1 MYVLSYCK
9 CHEMSWKPTTFSLM
23 GWTQNQ
29 ILLCL
34 RTGWHDLCGEC
45 LRHDSVKI
53 LPIGN
58 ELLYGLQIT
67 IWPSVL
73 DIKPDYSRDR
83 FVLQPYSRLDIRGI
97 LLGPFP
103 GHFVSYR
110 PSIGHYTLCA
120 SGFVMVFV
128 RARLVLF
135 SWSLWNQVNGPWWP
149 MQHAVHTGQ
158 NWIFKSA
165 KKFERSS

>member
-9 CHEMSWKPTTFSLM
+9 CHEMSWKPTTISLM

-34 RTGWHDLCGEC
+34 RTGWYDLCGEC
-45 LRHDSVKI
+45 LKHQSKFFP
-53 LPIGN
+53 LAMN
-58 ELLYGLQIT
+58 FLYGLQIT

-120 SGFVMVFV
+120 SGFVMVFYESK
-128 RARLVLF
+128 ACIIFLKLV
-135 SWSLWNQVNGPWWP
+135 
-149 MQHAVHTGQ
+149 
-158 NWIFKSA
+158 
-165 KKFERSS
+165 ESS

>member
-1 MYVLSYCK
+1 MVIVGIHVCTFLLQLSWNV
-9 CHEMSWKPTTFSLM
+9 MKPTTFSLM

-29 ILLCL
+29 MLLCL
-34 RTGWHDLCGEC
+34 RTGWHNLCGEC

-53 LPIGN
+53 LPIGYMSF
-58 ELLYGLQIT
+58 LHGLQIT
-67 IWPSVL
+67 IWLIAL
-73 DIKPDYSRDR
+73 DIKPDYSHNR
-83 FVLQPYSRLDIRGI
+83 FVLQPYSRPDIRGI

-120 SGFVMVFV
+120 SGFVMVFM
-128 RARLVLF
+128 
-135 SWSLWNQVNGPWWP
+135 

-165 KKFERSS
+165 KKFKRSS

>member
-23 GWTQNQ
+23 GRTQNQ
-29 ILLCL
+29 MLLCL
-34 RTGWHDLCGEC
+34 RTGWHNLCGEC

-67 IWPSVL
+67 IWLIVL
-73 DIKPDYSRDR
+73 DIKPDYSHHR

-110 PSIGHYTLCA
+110 PSIGHYTFCA
-120 SGFVMVFV
+120 SGFVMVFYESK
-128 RARLVLF
+128 ACIIFLKLV
-135 SWSLWNQVNGPWWP
+135 
-149 MQHAVHTGQ
+149 
-158 NWIFKSA
+158 
-165 KKFERSS
+165 ESS

>member
-1 MYVLSYCK
+1 MIQSKFFPLA
-9 CHEMSWKPTTFSLM
+9 MNF
-23 GWTQNQ
+23 
-29 ILLCL
+29 
-34 RTGWHDLCGEC
+34 
-45 LRHDSVKI
+45 
-53 LPIGN
+53 
-58 ELLYGLQIT
+58 LYGLQIT

-120 SGFVMVFV
+120 SGFVMVFYESK
-128 RARLVLF
+128 ACIIFLKLV
-135 SWSLWNQVNGPWWP
+135 
-149 MQHAVHTGQ
+149 
-158 NWIFKSA
+158 
-165 KKFERSS
+165 ESS